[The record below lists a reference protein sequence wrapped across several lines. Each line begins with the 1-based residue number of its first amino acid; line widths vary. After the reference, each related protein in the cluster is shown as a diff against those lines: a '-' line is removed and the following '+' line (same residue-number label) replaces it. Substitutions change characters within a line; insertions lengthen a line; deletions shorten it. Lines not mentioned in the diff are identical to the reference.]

1 MDLRNALI
9 CDIWGSFQKG
19 DRVMRRKLVGLAV
32 LAACA
37 AGLWQASPAF
47 SQETQP
53 FYLKDRGPG
62 IPTSMFGTYIQKGEW
77 IVYPFFE
84 YYLDNNLE
92 YSPNE
97 FGFSAR
103 PGFPRKVPG
112 QRRPRV
118 PRLRDLTDRLAFEVE
133 AAMIR
138 ASLEKSPDDPIG
150 HARQADRIRA
160 SATCRSSSTGCGPR
174 RLERRPGFFSY
185 AEVVFPHHKTKYLI
199 GTPELETKA
208 GIGHHQGLPVGHD
221 HREGGRRAGRR
232 RLRPRRDRRRVLQ
245 AAVAGFCVY
254 AGFEGTQDEIE
265 FIAEIQW
272 WLSDT
277 VRFKINNGFG
287 VTSKATDWAPEI
299 GLMISIR

>member
-1 MDLRNALI
+1 
-9 CDIWGSFQKG
+9 
-19 DRVMRRKLVGLAV
+19 MRRKLVGLAV

-47 SQETQP
+47 SQESQP
-53 FYLKDRGPG
+53 FFLRDRGPG
-62 IPTSMFGTYIQKGEW
+62 IPTSMFGTYIRKGEW

-84 YYLDNNLE
+84 FYLDNNLE

-97 FGFSAR
+97 FGFSLDQDFRGRYRASE
-103 PGFPRKVPG
+103 GLVFLG
-112 QRRPRV
+112 YGIS
-118 PRLRDLTDRLAFEVE
+118 DRLAFEVE
-133 AAMIR
+133 AAVIR
-138 ASLEKSPDDPIG
+138 ASLEKSPDDP
-150 HARQADRIRA
+150 
-160 SATCRSSSTGCGPR
+160 TGMPAKLTESG
-174 RLERRPGFFSY
+174 LGDTQVQLDWMWSMESGRRPGFFSY

-208 GIGHHQGLPVGHD
+208 GIGLIKGFRWGTITVRAAVEQA
-221 HREGGRRAGRR
+221 GGVFDLGEIAVEYYR
-232 RLRPRRDRRRVLQ
+232 RLSR
-245 AAVAGFCVY
+245 AFCVY

-265 FIAEIQW
+265 FISEIQW

-277 VRFKINNGFG
+277 VRLKLNNGFG